1 VLDRILTTFI
11 GVFHHE
17 LLDDPFGRSFESPFD
32 ENGQSTAEYAL
43 VIVAA
48 AAIVGLLLSWITKS
62 NGISSIF
69 NGVIGKVLKFI
80 T

>member
-1 VLDRILTTFI
+1 VFDRILRTFI

-17 LLDDPFGRSFESPFD
+17 LLDDPNRWSFESPFG

-69 NGVIGKVLKFI
+69 NGAIGKVLKFI

>member
-1 VLDRILTTFI
+1 MLDRILSCWIRVSHAF
-11 GVFHHE
+11 VVE
-17 LLDDPFGRSFESPFD
+17 ED
-32 ENGQSTAEYAL
+32 GQSTAEYAL

-62 NGISSIF
+62 NGIGSIF
-69 NGVIGKVLKFI
+69 NGVIGKVLKWI

>member
-1 VLDRILTTFI
+1 MFDRILGCLI
-11 GVFHHE
+11 RVLHGEVY
-17 LLDDPFGRSFESPFD
+17 D
-32 ENGQSTAEYAL
+32 ERGQSTAEYAL

-62 NGISSIF
+62 NGIGSIF
-69 NGVIGKVLKFI
+69 NGVIGRVLKWI

>member
-1 VLDRILTTFI
+1 MEVHPLLDRILTCLI
-11 GVFHHE
+11 GVLHH
-17 LLDDPFGRSFESPFD
+17 DWFD
-32 ENGQSTAEYAL
+32 EKGQSTAEYAL

-62 NGISSIF
+62 NGIGTIF

>member
-1 VLDRILTTFI
+1 MFDRILSYCI
-11 GVFHHE
+11 SLIHGGVFE
-17 LLDDPFGRSFESPFD
+17 ED
-32 ENGQSTAEYAL
+32 GQSTAEYAL

-62 NGISSIF
+62 NGIGSIF
-69 NGVIGKVLKFI
+69 NGVIGKVLSWI

>member
-1 VLDRILTTFI
+1 MLDRFLAFMLRALA
-11 GVFHHE
+11 GPPG
-17 LLDDPFGRSFESPFD
+17 DD
-32 ENGQSTAEYAL
+32 GQSTAEYAL

-62 NGISSIF
+62 NGIGSIF
-69 NGVIGKVLKFI
+69 NAVIGRVIKWI

>member
-1 VLDRILTTFI
+1 MLNRILTCYI
-11 GVFHHE
+11 RVFHAPV
-17 LLDDPFGRSFESPFD
+17 LDDH
-32 ENGQSTAEYAL
+32 GQSTAEYAL

-69 NGVIGKVLKFI
+69 NGVIGKVLKWI
-80 T
+80 A

>member
-1 VLDRILTTFI
+1 VLDRILTCFI
-11 GVFHHE
+11 GVVHHE
-17 LLDDPFGRSFESPFD
+17 VFDDPFGEW
-32 ENGQSTAEYAL
+32 GQSTAEYAL

>member
-1 VLDRILTTFI
+1 MLDRILICFI
-11 GVFHHE
+11 RVFHS
-17 LLDDPFGRSFESPFD
+17 DGVD
-32 ENGQSTAEYAL
+32 EDGQSTAEYAL

-62 NGISSIF
+62 NGIGSIF
-69 NGVIGKVLKFI
+69 NGVIGKVLKWI

>member
-1 VLDRILTTFI
+1 MLDRILIAVSSVSSTAN
-11 GVFHHE
+11 GV
-17 LLDDPFGRSFESPFD
+17 D
-32 ENGQSTAEYAL
+32 EDGQSTAEYAL

-62 NGISSIF
+62 NGIGSIF
-69 NGVIGKVLKFI
+69 NGVIGKVLKWI

>member
-1 VLDRILTTFI
+1 MEVHPLLDRILTCLI
-11 GVFHHE
+11 GVFHNE
-17 LLDDPFGRSFESPFD
+17 WFD
-32 ENGQSTAEYAL
+32 EKGQSTAEYAL

-62 NGISSIF
+62 NGIGTIF

>member
-1 VLDRILTTFI
+1 VLDRILRTFI

-17 LLDDPFGRSFESPFD
+17 LLDDPFGFPSGAPFD
-32 ENGQSTAEYAL
+32 QSGQSTAEYAL

-62 NGISSIF
+62 NGIGSIF

>member
-1 VLDRILTTFI
+1 MLERILKCYIRLCHALVLDE
-11 GVFHHE
+11 G
-17 LLDDPFGRSFESPFD
+17 
-32 ENGQSTAEYAL
+32 GQSTAEYAL

-69 NGVIGKVLKFI
+69 NGVIGKVLKWV

>member
-1 VLDRILTTFI
+1 VFDRISRLFVT
-11 GVFHHE
+11 VFHHE
-17 LLDDPFGRSFESPFD
+17 LLDDPFAFPYD

-62 NGISSIF
+62 NGIGTIF

>member
-1 VLDRILTTFI
+1 VLDRILSRFI
-11 GVFHHE
+11 RVFRS
-17 LLDDPFGRSFESPFD
+17 LALDD
-32 ENGQSTAEYAL
+32 NGQSTAEYAL

-62 NGISSIF
+62 NGIGSIF
-69 NGVIGKVLKFI
+69 NGVIGKVLKWI

>member
-1 VLDRILTTFI
+1 MLDRILRMFI
-11 GVFHHE
+11 TVFHHE
-17 LLDDPFGRSFESPFD
+17 LLDDPFAFADD

-62 NGISSIF
+62 NGIGTIF

>member
-1 VLDRILTTFI
+1 MLDRILTCYI
-11 GVFHHE
+11 RVFHTHGVG
-17 LLDDPFGRSFESPFD
+17 DD
-32 ENGQSTAEYAL
+32 GQSTAEYAL

-62 NGISSIF
+62 NGIGSIF
-69 NGVIGKVLKFI
+69 NGVIGKVLKWI

>member
-1 VLDRILTTFI
+1 MPAPRGVVWRFNVLERILSCFI
-11 GVFHHE
+11 RYCHGGE
-17 LLDDPFGRSFESPFD
+17 LE

-48 AAIVGLLLSWITKS
+48 AAIVGLLLAWITKS
-62 NGISSIF
+62 NGIGSIF
-69 NGVIGKVLKFI
+69 DSVIGRVLKWI

>member
-11 GVFHHE
+11 GVFHYE
-17 LLDDPFGRSFESPFD
+17 LFDDG
-32 ENGQSTAEYAL
+32 GQSTAEYAL

-62 NGISSIF
+62 NGIGSIF